1 MRPVALT
8 VWPSSIA
15 LGVAEHDGADRLLV
29 EVEREADRAVLELE
43 QLVDGGVGQ
52 AADTGDAVAD
62 LGDAADGAGLDVGV
76 EAVEVLLDRRRDV
89 GSGERELC
97 HVCVSYRRDLSCSSR
112 VRTEPSMTVSPTVA
126 STPPSTLGSTIAFR
140 LTCLPVALASAAARR
155 VSWSGVSG
163 TAVRTSATDLV
174 AQPGGALRPASR

>member
-29 EVEREADRAVLELE
+29 EVEGEADRAVLELE
-43 QLVDGGVGQ
+43 QLVDGGVGE

-62 LGDAADGAGLDVGV
+62 LRHAADRARLDVTV

-97 HVCVSYRRDLSCSSR
+97 HVV
-112 VRTEPSMTVSPTVA
+112 VSPT
-126 STPPSTLGSTIAFR
+126 
-140 LTCLPVALASAAARR
+140 
-155 VSWSGVSG
+155 SG
-163 TAVRTSATDLV
+163 T
-174 AQPGGALRPASR
+174 